1 MKIKWKISLIT
12 TGIIIALTLT
22 IVAFMHMET
31 SNLIVNETNHEL
43 QNYSDLG
50 LQLINKSYPGEW
62 SIQEGNLFK
71 GDVMINDNTEII
83 DEITAGIDIL
93 VTVFQGDTR
102 VTTNVSD
109 ANGQRQVGTQASDAV
124 IEQVLRQGQVY
135 SGTADIL
142 GRTSQTVYVPIK
154 DNAGDIIGMWF
165 VGVYMDEV
173 SDSINSAMLLVI
185 VLAVI
190 LLIISSS
197 LTFVFG
203 SLLAKKLYMVQERMK
218 SMEQGQFNIEF
229 PEILLSRKDEIGQIA
244 NSAKIMKEQITEV
257 LEGIKNGSE
266 KLKLSATEAFSDM
279 ELVHGSI
286 EDISAATEQLSAGME
301 QTSASTEEMNA
312 SATEIEVEVEN
323 MKDKTHSGET
333 LAKEIKNRAGK
344 LKEETMASYNNATG
358 IYEKT
363 NQQLRE
369 SIEKTNAIEEIKEL
383 SQTIMAITSQTNLLA
398 LNAAI
403 EAARAGE
410 AGKGFAVVADEIRKL
425 AEDSKQA
432 VSRINDI
439 TENVSNA
446 VISMVQDSEE
456 LLGFVDT
463 QVLKDYQLF
472 VKTSDQYNQDSD
484 QVQDVVTDINKVA
497 AQLFATIQQ
506 IRLTIDEISRASAE
520 GAEGTNLIAEKLTD
534 IALKSDDVL
543 TRTTENQQSANRL
556 DEKVGYFSV

>member
-22 IVAFMHMET
+22 IVVFMHFET
-31 SNLIVNETNHEL
+31 SNLVMNETNHEL
-43 QNYSDLG
+43 QNYSNLG

-62 SIQEGNLFK
+62 SIQEGKLFK
-71 GDVMINDNTEII
+71 GDVIMNNNAEII
-83 DEITAGIDIL
+83 DEITADVEIL

-109 ANGQRQVGTQASDAV
+109 ANGQRQVGTQASNEV

-154 DNAGDIIGMWF
+154 DNVGDVIGMWF

-173 SDSINSAMLLVI
+173 ADSINSAMLLV
-185 VLAVI
+185 VALAVI

-244 NSAKIMKEQITEV
+244 NSAKVMKDQIMEV
-257 LEGIKNGSE
+257 LEGIKNESE
-266 KLKLSATEAFSDM
+266 KLKLSATAAFSDM
-279 ELVHGSI
+279 EVVHGSI

-301 QTSASTEEMNA
+301 QTSAATEEMNA

-323 MKDKTHSGET
+323 MKDKTYSGET

-439 TENVSNA
+439 TENVSDA

-484 QVQDVVTDINKVA
+484 QVQGVVTDINKVA

-520 GAEGTNLIAEKLTD
+520 GAEGTTLIAEKLTD